1 MSRPPMDAPNAGRED
16 PLLQRYQEAN
26 ALDLARPSAALR
38 DAVLAHAKVHAPAPE
53 APVKTQKHAANDA
66 PWKLR
71 ALGSLAVVGL
81 MGLLVMQFERSTT
94 EEQKVALGTPA
105 EQADTYTAAPEAKAS
120 ASEAEP
126 LGDSTAPIEAE
137 NSPAVSAIPPASP
150 SPASPAAITQEKPS
164 TRPAPAAQAV
174 APETIASTERA
185 TASAPAAIEPMAKA
199 APAPAMEAAS
209 DMAQADAAA
218 PMERARSAAPVRS
231 NEGESGVNARREI
244 GSGHQAGAARDKTIP
259 AMPTLHTAAAKGDL
273 SAVQSLLAQ
282 GVPVNARDS
291 LGRTPLMVAVLGG
304 HQSLVVALMDAGGD
318 ADLRD
323 NAGLSAADHAMQA
336 GHADWLPLLQP
347 RR

>member
-1 MSRPPMDAPNAGRED
+1 
-16 PLLQRYQEAN
+16 
-26 ALDLARPSAALR
+26 
-38 DAVLAHAKVHAPAPE
+38 
-53 APVKTQKHAANDA
+53 
-66 PWKLR
+66 
-71 ALGSLAVVGL
+71 
-81 MGLLVMQFERSTT
+81 
-94 EEQKVALGTPA
+94 
-105 EQADTYTAAPEAKAS
+105 
-120 ASEAEP
+120 
-126 LGDSTAPIEAE
+126 
-137 NSPAVSAIPPASP
+137 
-150 SPASPAAITQEKPS
+150 
-164 TRPAPAAQAV
+164 
-174 APETIASTERA
+174 
-185 TASAPAAIEPMAKA
+185 MAKA
-199 APAPAMEAAS
+199 APAPAMEPAQE
-209 DMAQADAAA
+209 MAQADAAA
-218 PMERARSAAPVRS
+218 PMDRARSAAPVRS

-259 AMPTLHTAAAKGDL
+259 AMPTLHTAADKGDL